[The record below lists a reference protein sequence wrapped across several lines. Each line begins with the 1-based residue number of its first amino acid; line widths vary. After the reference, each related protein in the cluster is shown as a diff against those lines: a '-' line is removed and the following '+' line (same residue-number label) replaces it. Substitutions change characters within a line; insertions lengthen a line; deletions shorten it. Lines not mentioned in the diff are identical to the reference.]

1 MTSENTN
8 QEPIKIIHRDGVEYT
23 VLGTAHVSKN
33 SAEEVKRLIA
43 ENDFDV
49 VAIEL
54 CDARYQS
61 LTGDKRWRQM
71 DLFDVLR
78 QGKAGLLMASLA
90 LGAYQRRL
98 ADQFGIEPG
107 AEMVAAIQA
116 SKESGAELQIID
128 RDLNTTLKRVYR
140 SIPFWR
146 RFVLFSGLLASMF
159 SKDEISEEDIEN
171 LKQGDILES
180 TFTEFSEQSP
190 EIFHS
195 LIAERDEYMASRLRL
210 LNPASSNTDEIKKVL
225 VVIGA
230 GHLAGM
236 NQHLLEDKSD
246 PQTTIDTLD
255 ELPKPA
261 KWPKMIPWL
270 ITALVITGFAIGFSR
285 EPELGWKLIGLWV
298 IINGTLSALG
308 TAIARGH
315 PLTILSAFIA
325 APITS
330 LNPAVGAGM
339 VTGLVETWIYKPK
352 VGEFEKLSDDVT
364 SIKGWFRNPVTRILL
379 VFFFANLGS
388 ALGTWIAGY
397 QIFSALS

>member
-1 MTSENTN
+1 MTTETTN
-8 QEPIKIIHRDGVEYT
+8 EEPIKIIHRDGIEYT

-33 SAEEVKRLIA
+33 SAEEVKRLIR
-43 ENDFDV
+43 EGDFDT
-49 VAIEL
+49 VAVEL

-71 DLFDVLR
+71 DLFKVLR
-78 QGKAGLLMASLA
+78 EGKAGLVMASLA

-116 SKESGAELQIID
+116 SKDTDAELQIID

-159 SKDEISEEDIEN
+159 SKEEISEKDIEN

-180 TFTEFSEQSP
+180 TFTEFAEQSP

-210 LNPASSNTDEIKKVL
+210 LNPKTDNNKDKRVL

-230 GHLAGM
+230 GHMSGM
-236 NQHLLEDKSD
+236 NKHLLEDQQD
-246 PQTTIDTLD
+246 PQANIEALDT
-255 ELPKPA
+255 LPKPA

-270 ITALVITGFAIGFSR
+270 ITALVLTGFAIGFSR

-325 APITS
+325 APLTS

-339 VTGLVETWIYKPK
+339 VTGLVEAWIHKPTIE
-352 VGEFEKLSDDVT
+352 EFEKLRDDVT
-364 SIKGWFRNPVTRILL
+364 SIKGWFRNHATRILL

-388 ALGTWIAGY
+388 AIGTWVAGY
-397 QIFSALS
+397 KIFTALS